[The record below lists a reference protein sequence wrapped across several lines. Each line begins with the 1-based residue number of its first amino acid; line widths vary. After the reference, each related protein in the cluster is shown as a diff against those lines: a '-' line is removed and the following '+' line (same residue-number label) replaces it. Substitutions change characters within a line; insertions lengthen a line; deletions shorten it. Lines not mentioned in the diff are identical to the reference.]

1 MAAIIRVFGGKW
13 WWLQPVLLIGQA
25 CSPIRL
31 LNGGALNHLI
41 EAVKGLMQ
49 FLAVIPRGVF
59 DFAYRRV
66 FLKNLSHFR

>member
-31 LNGGALNHLI
+31 LNG
-41 EAVKGLMQ
+41 
-49 FLAVIPRGVF
+49 
-59 DFAYRRV
+59 
-66 FLKNLSHFR
+66 